1 MESVKTGKT
10 NKVGKNTEMAHTKT
24 NKETHFKQ
32 VSAITNRIRSIG
44 GIFTK
49 IAKKVRELVKKHPKK
64 SSAALVVLTPVA
76 CKRAKELDDK
86 VQDKSKQAEKENK
99 INWWKYSGLTI
110 ATSLLLAACSAGDID
125 KQIELEQ
132 EKQKTEQEKKEA
144 ENARDRANK
153 SEIELEQERQ
163 KTNKSGIELANS
175 QIKAEQERQKTEQE
189 KQKAN
194 KSEIELEQQKQK
206 TINTQRDLIKEQKDF
221 IKETEQ
227 NCQEKHGQLF
237 IKRARIKTG
246 ITTGIAIEI
255 EAECKTPKPTKTNQT
270 PIQPKHLPNSKHPHS
285 QRGSKAQELIAY
297 LLFEQ
302 KDFIIETE
310 QKCQEKHNQF
320 FIKKAGIKGGAIEV
334 EAECKTP
341 KPTKTNQTPI
351 QPKHLPNSK
360 QPHSQR
366 GSKAQEL
373 IAYLQKE
380 LESLPYSQ
388 KAIAKQVD
396 FYKPSSI
403 AYLELDPRDFK
414 VTEEWQ
420 NENLKIRSKAQA
432 KMLEM
437 RKPQANLSP
446 SQSFLFVQ
454 RIFAD
459 INKEIEAAAN
469 TEKKAEKVGYG
480 YSKRV

>member
-10 NKVGKNTEMAHTKT
+10 NKVGKNAETANAKAS
-24 NKETHFKQ
+24 KETHFKQ
-32 VSAITNRIRSIG
+32 ASAITNIIRSIVG
-44 GIFTK
+44 FFTK

-64 SSAALVVLTPVA
+64 SNAALVVLTHVA
-76 CKRAKELDDK
+76 CKKAKELDDK
-86 VQDKSKQAEKENK
+86 VQDKSKQAEKENQ

-110 ATSLLLAACSAGDID
+110 ATSLLLAACSVGDTD

-132 EKQKTEQEKKEA
+132 EKQKTS
-144 ENARDRANK
+144 N
-153 SEIELEQERQ
+153 IE
-163 KTNKSGIELANS
+163 TNN
-175 QIKAEQERQKTEQE
+175 QIKVEQE
-189 KQKAN
+189 KQKTSN
-194 KSEIELEQQKQK
+194 IETNNQIKVEQEQQK
-206 TINTQRDLIKEQKDF
+206 TNNTQRDLIKEQKDLV
-221 IKETEQ
+221 KEQKDLVKEQ
-227 NCQEKHGQLF
+227 KDLVKEQKDLV
-237 IKRARIKTG
+237 K
-246 ITTGIAIEI
+246 
-255 EAECKTPKPTKTNQT
+255 
-270 PIQPKHLPNSKHPHS
+270 
-285 QRGSKAQELIAY
+285 
-297 LLFEQ
+297 EQ
-302 KDFIIETE
+302 KDFIKYAE
-310 QKCQEKHNQF
+310 QNCQEKHNQF
-320 FIKKAGIKGGAIEV
+320 FIKKVGIKGGIAIEV

-360 QPHSQR
+360 QPRSQR

-403 AYLELDPRDFK
+403 AYLELDPRDFS

-437 RKPQANLSP
+437 RNPQAHLST
-446 SQSFLFVQ
+446 SQSLLFVQ
-454 RIFAD
+454 KIFAD
-459 INKEIEAAAN
+459 VSKEIEAAAN
-469 TEKKAEKVGYG
+469 TEKKVEKAGYG
-480 YSKRV
+480 YSKRM

>member
-1 MESVKTGKT
+1 MKSVKTGKT
-10 NKVGKNTEMAHTKT
+10 NKVGKNTEMANTKT
-24 NKETHFKQ
+24 NKETHFKR
-32 VSAITNRIRSIG
+32 VGAITNILRSIG

-64 SSAALVVLTPVA
+64 SNVALVVLTHVA
-76 CKRAKELDDK
+76 CKKAKELDDK
-86 VQDKSKQAEKENK
+86 VQDKSKQAEKENR

-132 EKQKTEQEKKEA
+132 EKQKTSNVETNNQIKVEQE
-144 ENARDRANK
+144 
-153 SEIELEQERQ
+153 Q
-163 KTNKSGIELANS
+163 
-175 QIKAEQERQKTEQE
+175 QKTEQE
-189 KQKAN
+189 KQKT
-194 KSEIELEQQKQK
+194 EQEKQK
-206 TINTQRDLIKEQKDF
+206 TSNIETNNQIKVEQEKQKTNNTQKDLVKKA
-221 IKETEQ
+221 EQ
-227 NCQEKHGQLF
+227 NCQEKHGQ
-237 IKRARIKTG
+237 
-246 ITTGIAIEI
+246 
-255 EAECKTPKPTKTNQT
+255 
-270 PIQPKHLPNSKHPHS
+270 
-285 QRGSKAQELIAY
+285 
-297 LLFEQ
+297 
-302 KDFIIETE
+302 
-310 QKCQEKHNQF
+310 F
-320 FIKKAGIKGGAIEV
+320 FIKKLGIKGGIAIEV

-341 KPTKTNQTPI
+341 KPTKTNQTLKE
-351 QPKHLPNSK
+351 PKHLPNSK

-366 GSKAQEL
+366 GSKTQEL

-396 FYKPSSI
+396 FYRPSSI

-437 RKPQANLSP
+437 RNPQARPST
-446 SQSFLFVQ
+446 SQSLLFVQ
-454 RIFAD
+454 KIFAD

-469 TEKKAEKVGYG
+469 TEKKVEKAGYG

>member
-10 NKVGKNTEMAHTKT
+10 NKVGKNTETADTKT

-32 VSAITNRIRSIG
+32 ANAITNIIRSIG

-49 IAKKVRELVKKHPKK
+49 IAKKVRELVKKHPEK
-64 SSAALVVLTPVA
+64 SSAALVVLTHAA

-132 EKQKTEQEKKEA
+132 EKKEA

-153 SEIELEQERQ
+153 SGIELEQEQ
-163 KTNKSGIELANS
+163 
-175 QIKAEQERQKTEQE
+175 
-189 KQKAN
+189 
-194 KSEIELEQQKQK
+194 QK
-206 TINTQRDLIKEQKDF
+206 TINTQKDF
-221 IKETEQ
+221 IKY
-227 NCQEKHGQLF
+227 
-237 IKRARIKTG
+237 A
-246 ITTGIAIEI
+246 
-255 EAECKTPKPTKTNQT
+255 
-270 PIQPKHLPNSKHPHS
+270 
-285 QRGSKAQELIAY
+285 
-297 LLFEQ
+297 
-302 KDFIIETE
+302 E
-310 QKCQEKHNQF
+310 QKCQENHNQF
-320 FIKKAGIKGGAIEV
+320 FMKKVGIKAGIGIEV
-334 EAECKTP
+334 EAECKTS

-360 QPHSQR
+360 QPRSQR

-388 KAIAKQVD
+388 KAIAKQVN
-396 FYKPSSI
+396 FYRPSSI
-403 AYLELDPRDFK
+403 AYLELDPRDFNA
-414 VTEEWQ
+414 TEEWQ
-420 NENLKIRSKAQA
+420 KENLKIRSKAQA

-437 RKPQANLSP
+437 RNPQAHLST
-446 SQSFLFVQ
+446 SQSLLFVQ
-454 RIFAD
+454 KIFAD
-459 INKEIEAAAN
+459 VNKEIKAAAN
-469 TEKKAEKVGYG
+469 TEKKAEKAGYG
-480 YSKRV
+480 YSKRM

>member
-10 NKVGKNTEMAHTKT
+10 NKVGKNTETANTKA

-32 VSAITNRIRSIG
+32 ASAITNIIRSIG
-44 GIFTK
+44 GFFTK
-49 IAKKVRELVKKHPKK
+49 IMKRIRELVKKHPKK
-64 SSAALVVLTPVA
+64 SRAALVVLTHVA
-76 CKRAKELDDK
+76 CKKAKELDDK
-86 VQDKSKQAEKENK
+86 VQDKSKQAEKENQ

-110 ATSLLLAACSAGDID
+110 VTSLLLAACSAGDID

-132 EKQKTEQEKKEA
+132 EKQEANKSGIELEQERQKTEQERQKT
-144 ENARDRANK
+144 NK

-175 QIKAEQERQKTEQE
+175 QIKAEQEKQKTEQE

-237 IKRARIKTG
+237 IKKARIKTG

-255 EAECKTPKPTKTNQT
+255 EAECKTPKPTKTNQ
-270 PIQPKHLPNSKHPHS
+270 
-285 QRGSKAQELIAY
+285 A
-297 LLFEQ
+297 
-302 KDFIIETE
+302 
-310 QKCQEKHNQF
+310 
-320 FIKKAGIKGGAIEV
+320 
-334 EAECKTP
+334 
-341 KPTKTNQTPI
+341 PI

-360 QPHSQR
+360 QLRSQR

-388 KAIAKQVD
+388 KAIAKQVN

-420 NENLKIRSKAQA
+420 KENLKIRSKAQA

-437 RKPQANLSP
+437 RDLKPDPQAHLP
-446 SQSFLFVQ
+446 TSQSLLFLQ
-454 RIFAD
+454 KIFAD
-459 INKEIEAAAN
+459 VSKEIEAVAN
-469 TEKKAEKVGYG
+469 TEKKVEKAGYG

>member
-10 NKVGKNTEMAHTKT
+10 NKVGKNTEMANAKT

-32 VSAITNRIRSIG
+32 VSTITNRLRSIG

-49 IAKKVRELVKKHPKK
+49 IVKKVRELIKKHPEK
-64 SSAALVVLTPVA
+64 SSAALVVLTHAA

-86 VQDKSKQAEKENK
+86 VQDKSKQAEKENQ

-110 ATSLLLAACSAGDID
+110 ATSLLLVACSVGDID
-125 KQIELEQ
+125 KQIEL
-132 EKQKTEQEKKEA
+132 EQEKKEA

-153 SEIELEQERQ
+153 SGIELEQE
-163 KTNKSGIELANS
+163 
-175 QIKAEQERQKTEQE
+175 
-189 KQKAN
+189 
-194 KSEIELEQQKQK
+194 KQK
-206 TINTQRDLIKEQKDF
+206 TINTQKDLVKYA
-221 IKETEQ
+221 EQ
-227 NCQEKHGQLF
+227 NCQE
-237 IKRARIKTG
+237 
-246 ITTGIAIEI
+246 
-255 EAECKTPKPTKTNQT
+255 N
-270 PIQPKHLPNSKHPHS
+270 
-285 QRGSKAQELIAY
+285 
-297 LLFEQ
+297 
-302 KDFIIETE
+302 
-310 QKCQEKHNQF
+310 HNQF
-320 FIKKAGIKGGAIEV
+320 FMKKAGIKGGAIEV

-360 QPHSQR
+360 QPRSQR
-366 GSKAQEL
+366 GSKTQEL

-437 RKPQANLSP
+437 RDLKPDPQAHLST
-446 SQSFLFVQ
+446 SQSLLFVQ
-454 RIFAD
+454 KIFAD

-469 TEKKAEKVGYG
+469 TEKKAEKAGYG

>member
-1 MESVKTGKT
+1 MGSVKTGKT
-10 NKVGKNTEMAHTKT
+10 NKVGKNTEMANTKT
-24 NKETHFKQ
+24 NKETHFKR
-32 VSAITNRIRSIG
+32 VGAITNILRSIG

-64 SSAALVVLTPVA
+64 SNVALVVLTHVA

-132 EKQKTEQEKKEA
+132 EKQKANKSGIELEQERQKTEQEKQK
-144 ENARDRANK
+144 ANK

-237 IKRARIKTG
+237 IKKTRIKTG

-270 PIQPKHLPNSKHPHS
+270 PIQPKHLPNSK
-285 QRGSKAQELIAY
+285 
-297 LLFEQ
+297 
-302 KDFIIETE
+302 
-310 QKCQEKHNQF
+310 
-320 FIKKAGIKGGAIEV
+320 
-334 EAECKTP
+334 
-341 KPTKTNQTPI
+341 
-351 QPKHLPNSK
+351 

-366 GSKAQEL
+366 GSKAQEF

-388 KAIAKQVD
+388 KAIVKQVD

-437 RKPQANLSP
+437 RKTQANLSP
-446 SQSFLFVQ
+446 FQSFSILQNIV
-454 RIFAD
+454 AD
-459 INKEIEAAAN
+459 INKEIKVVAN
-469 TEKKAEKVGYG
+469 TEKKAEKAGYG
-480 YSKRV
+480 YSKRM

>member
-1 MESVKTGKT
+1 MKSVKTGKT
-10 NKVGKNTEMAHTKT
+10 NKVSKNTEVANTKT

-32 VSAITNRIRSIG
+32 VSAITNTLRSIG

-49 IAKKVRELVKKHPKK
+49 IVKKVRELFKKHPKK
-64 SSAALVVLTPVA
+64 SNVALVVLTHAA

-110 ATSLLLAACSAGDID
+110 ATSLLLAACSVGDID
-125 KQIELEQ
+125 KQIEL
-132 EKQKTEQEKKEA
+132 EQEKKEA

-153 SEIELEQERQ
+153 SGIELEQE
-163 KTNKSGIELANS
+163 
-175 QIKAEQERQKTEQE
+175 
-189 KQKAN
+189 
-194 KSEIELEQQKQK
+194 KQK
-206 TINTQRDLIKEQKDF
+206 TLNTQKDF
-221 IKETEQ
+221 IKDIKQ
-227 NCQEKHGQLF
+227 NCQENHG
-237 IKRARIKTG
+237 
-246 ITTGIAIEI
+246 
-255 EAECKTPKPTKTNQT
+255 
-270 PIQPKHLPNSKHPHS
+270 
-285 QRGSKAQELIAY
+285 
-297 LLFEQ
+297 
-302 KDFIIETE
+302 
-310 QKCQEKHNQF
+310 QF
-320 FIKKAGIKGGAIEV
+320 FIRKGGIKAGMIEV

-341 KPTKTNQTPI
+341 KPAKTNQTPI

-360 QPHSQR
+360 QPRSQR

-396 FYKPSSI
+396 FYRPSSI

-420 NENLKIRSKAQA
+420 KENLKIRSKAQA
-432 KMLEM
+432 KMLEV
-437 RKPQANLSP
+437 RNLKPYPQAHLST
-446 SQSFLFVQ
+446 SQSLLFVQ
-454 RIFAD
+454 KIFAD
-459 INKEIEAAAN
+459 ISKEIKVVAN
-469 TEKKAEKVGYG
+469 TEKKAEKAGYG

>member
-1 MESVKTGKT
+1 MKSVKTGKT
-10 NKVGKNTEMAHTKT
+10 NKVGKNTEMANTKT

-32 VSAITNRIRSIG
+32 VSAITNTLRSIG

-49 IAKKVRELVKKHPKK
+49 IVKKVRELIKKHPEK
-64 SSAALVVLTPVA
+64 SSAALVVLTHVA
-76 CKRAKELDDK
+76 CKRAKGLDDK
-86 VQDKSKQAEKENK
+86 VQDKSKQAEKENQ

-132 EKQKTEQEKKEA
+132 EKQKANKSGIELEQERQKTEQEKQK
-144 ENARDRANK
+144 ANK

-237 IKRARIKTG
+237 IKKARIKTG

-270 PIQPKHLPNSKHPHS
+270 PIQPKHLPNSK
-285 QRGSKAQELIAY
+285 
-297 LLFEQ
+297 
-302 KDFIIETE
+302 
-310 QKCQEKHNQF
+310 
-320 FIKKAGIKGGAIEV
+320 
-334 EAECKTP
+334 
-341 KPTKTNQTPI
+341 
-351 QPKHLPNSK
+351 QPR
-360 QPHSQR
+360 SQR

-388 KAIAKQVD
+388 KAIAKQVN

-437 RKPQANLSP
+437 RNPQANLST
-446 SQSFLFVQ
+446 SQSLLFVQ
-454 RIFAD
+454 KIFAD
-459 INKEIEAAAN
+459 INKEIKVVAN
-469 TEKKAEKVGYG
+469 TEKKAEKAGYG

>member
-1 MESVKTGKT
+1 MESVKIGKT
-10 NKVGKNTEMAHTKT
+10 NKVGKNTETADTKA
-24 NKETHFKQ
+24 NKEAHFKQ
-32 VSAITNRIRSIG
+32 ASAITNTLRSIG
-44 GIFTK
+44 GFFTK
-49 IAKKVRELVKKHPKK
+49 IAKRVRELVKKHPKK
-64 SSAALVVLTPVA
+64 SRAALVVLTHVA
-76 CKRAKELDDK
+76 CRKAKELDDK
-86 VQDKSKQAEKENK
+86 VQDKSKQAEKENQ

-110 ATSLLLAACSAGDID
+110 AASLLLAACSAGDID

-132 EKQKTEQEKKEA
+132 EKQKANKSGIELEQERQKTEQERQKT
-144 ENARDRANK
+144 NK

-194 KSEIELEQQKQK
+194 KSEIELEQEKQK

-237 IKRARIKTG
+237 IKKARIKTG
-246 ITTGIAIEI
+246 ITTGI
-255 EAECKTPKPTKTNQT
+255 
-270 PIQPKHLPNSKHPHS
+270 
-285 QRGSKAQELIAY
+285 G
-297 LLFEQ
+297 
-302 KDFIIETE
+302 
-310 QKCQEKHNQF
+310 
-320 FIKKAGIKGGAIEV
+320 IEV

-360 QPHSQR
+360 QPRSQR
-366 GSKAQEL
+366 GSRAQEF

-414 VTEEWQ
+414 ATEEWQ
-420 NENLKIRSKAQA
+420 KENLKIRSKAQA

-437 RKPQANLSP
+437 RSLKPDSQAHLST
-446 SQSFLFVQ
+446 SQSLLFVQ
-454 RIFAD
+454 KIFAD
-459 INKEIEAAAN
+459 VSKEIEAAAN
-469 TEKKAEKVGYG
+469 TEKKVEKAGYG
-480 YSKRV
+480 YSKRM

>member
-1 MESVKTGKT
+1 MKLVKTGKT

-24 NKETHFKQ
+24 NKKTHFKQ

-49 IAKKVRELVKKHPKK
+49 IAKKVRELIKKHPEK
-64 SSAALVVLTPVA
+64 SSAALVVLTHIA

-110 ATSLLLAACSAGDID
+110 ATSLLLAACSVGDVSE
-125 KQIELEQ
+125 QIELEQ
-132 EKQKTEQEKKEA
+132 EKQKTEQEK
-144 ENARDRANK
+144 
-153 SEIELEQERQ
+153 Q
-163 KTNKSGIELANS
+163 KTSNIETNN
-175 QIKAEQERQKTEQE
+175 QIKVEQE
-189 KQKAN
+189 KQKTSN
-194 KSEIELEQQKQK
+194 IETNNQIKVEQEQQK
-206 TINTQRDLIKEQKDF
+206 TIKEQKDLV
-221 IKETEQ
+221 KEQKDLVKEQKDLVKEQKDLVKKAEQ
-227 NCQEKHGQLF
+227 NCQENHSQFF
-237 IKRARIKTG
+237 IKKLGIKG
-246 ITTGIAIEI
+246 GIAIEI
-255 EAECKTPKPTKTNQT
+255 EAECKTPKP
-270 PIQPKHLPNSKHPHS
+270 
-285 QRGSKAQELIAY
+285 A
-297 LLFEQ
+297 
-302 KDFIIETE
+302 
-310 QKCQEKHNQF
+310 
-320 FIKKAGIKGGAIEV
+320 
-334 EAECKTP
+334 
-341 KPTKTNQTPI
+341 KTNQTPI

-360 QPHSQR
+360 QLHSQR
-366 GSKAQEL
+366 GSKAQEF

-437 RKPQANLSP
+437 RKPQANLST
-446 SQSFLFVQ
+446 SQSFSIIQNIV
-454 RIFAD
+454 AD
-459 INKEIEAAAN
+459 ISKEIKVVAN
-469 TEKKAEKVGYG
+469 TEKKAEKAGYG

>member
-1 MESVKTGKT
+1 MGSGKT

-24 NKETHFKQ
+24 NKETHFKR
-32 VSAITNRIRSIG
+32 VGAIKNMFRSIG

-64 SSAALVVLTPVA
+64 SKAALVVLTHAA

-86 VQDKSKQAEKENK
+86 VQDKSKQAEKENQ

-110 ATSLLLAACSAGDID
+110 ATSLLLAACNAGDID

-132 EKQKTEQEKKEA
+132 EKQK
-144 ENARDRANK
+144 ANK
-153 SEIELEQERQ
+153 SGIELEQERQ
-163 KTNKSGIELANS
+163 KTNKSGIELEQERQKTNKSGIELEQQRQKTEQEKQKTNKSEIELANS
-175 QIKAEQERQKTEQE
+175 QIKAEQE
-189 KQKAN
+189 
-194 KSEIELEQQKQK
+194 KQK

-237 IKRARIKTG
+237 IKRTRIKTG

-270 PIQPKHLPNSKHPHS
+270 P
-285 QRGSKAQELIAY
+285 
-297 LLFEQ
+297 
-302 KDFIIETE
+302 T
-310 QKCQEKHNQF
+310 
-320 FIKKAGIKGGAIEV
+320 
-334 EAECKTP
+334 
-341 KPTKTNQTPI
+341 

-366 GSKAQEL
+366 ESKTQEL
-373 IAYLQKE
+373 VAYLQKE

-388 KAIAKQVD
+388 KAIAKQVN

-437 RKPQANLSP
+437 RNVKPDPQAHLP
-446 SQSFLFVQ
+446 TSQSFSIIQ
-454 RIFAD
+454 EIAAD
-459 INKEIEAAAN
+459 INKEIEASAN

>member
-10 NKVGKNTEMAHTKT
+10 NKVGKNTEIANTKT

-32 VSAITNRIRSIG
+32 VSAIINTLKSIG

-64 SSAALVVLTPVA
+64 SKVALVVLTHVA

-86 VQDKSKQAEKENK
+86 VQDKSKQAEKENQ

-110 ATSLLLAACSAGDID
+110 ATSFLLAACSAGDID

-132 EKQKTEQEKKEA
+132 EKQKTEQEQQKTEQEKQK
-144 ENARDRANK
+144 ANN
-153 SEIELEQERQ
+153 SGIELEQERQ

-175 QIKAEQERQKTEQE
+175 QIKAEQEKQKTEQE
-189 KQKAN
+189 RQKTN

-270 PIQPKHLPNSKHPHS
+270 PIQPKHLPNSK
-285 QRGSKAQELIAY
+285 
-297 LLFEQ
+297 
-302 KDFIIETE
+302 
-310 QKCQEKHNQF
+310 
-320 FIKKAGIKGGAIEV
+320 
-334 EAECKTP
+334 
-341 KPTKTNQTPI
+341 
-351 QPKHLPNSK
+351 

-388 KAIAKQVD
+388 KAIAKQVN
-396 FYKPSSI
+396 FYRPSSI

-437 RKPQANLSP
+437 RKPQAHLSP
-446 SQSFLFVQ
+446 SQSLLFVQ
-454 RIFAD
+454 KIFAD
-459 INKEIEAAAN
+459 INKEIKVVAN
-469 TEKKAEKVGYG
+469 TEKKAEKAGYG

>member
-1 MESVKTGKT
+1 MESVKTAKT
-10 NKVGKNTEMAHTKT
+10 NKVGKNTEVANTKA

-32 VSAITNRIRSIG
+32 VSVITNTLRSIG
-44 GIFTK
+44 GFFTK
-49 IAKKVRELVKKHPKK
+49 IMKRVRELVKKHPKK
-64 SSAALVVLTPVA
+64 SNAALVVLTHAA

-86 VQDKSKQAEKENK
+86 VQDKSKQAEKENQ

-110 ATSLLLAACSAGDID
+110 ATSLLLAACSTGDID

-132 EKQKTEQEKKEA
+132 EKKEV

-153 SEIELEQERQ
+153 SGIELEQQRQKTEQERQ
-163 KTNKSGIELANS
+163 KTNKSGIEL
-175 QIKAEQERQKTEQE
+175 EQQRQKAEQE
-189 KQKAN
+189 KQKTN
-194 KSEIELEQQKQK
+194 KSGIELEQQRQKAEQEKQK

-237 IKRARIKTG
+237 IKKTRIKTG

-255 EAECKTPKPTKTNQT
+255 EAECKTPKP
-270 PIQPKHLPNSKHPHS
+270 
-285 QRGSKAQELIAY
+285 A
-297 LLFEQ
+297 
-302 KDFIIETE
+302 
-310 QKCQEKHNQF
+310 
-320 FIKKAGIKGGAIEV
+320 
-334 EAECKTP
+334 
-341 KPTKTNQTPI
+341 KTNQTPI

-366 GSKAQEL
+366 ESKTQEP

-414 VTEEWQ
+414 VTKEWQ

-446 SQSFLFVQ
+446 FQSFSILQNIV
-454 RIFAD
+454 AD
-459 INKEIEAAAN
+459 ISKEIEAAAN
-469 TEKKAEKVGYG
+469 TEKKAEKAGYG

>member
-1 MESVKTGKT
+1 MKTAKT
-10 NKVGKNTEMAHTKT
+10 NKVGKNTEMANTKA

-32 VSAITNRIRSIG
+32 VSVITNTIRSIG
-44 GIFTK
+44 SFFTK

-64 SSAALVVLTPVA
+64 SNAALVVLTHVA
-76 CKRAKELDDK
+76 CKKAKELDDK
-86 VQDKSKQAEKENK
+86 VQDKSKQAEKENQ

-132 EKQKTEQEKKEA
+132 EKKEA

-153 SEIELEQERQ
+153 SGIELEQE
-163 KTNKSGIELANS
+163 
-175 QIKAEQERQKTEQE
+175 
-189 KQKAN
+189 
-194 KSEIELEQQKQK
+194 KQK
-206 TINTQRDLIKEQKDF
+206 TINTQKDF
-221 IKETEQ
+221 IKYAEK
-227 NCQEKHGQLF
+227 NCQENHG
-237 IKRARIKTG
+237 
-246 ITTGIAIEI
+246 
-255 EAECKTPKPTKTNQT
+255 
-270 PIQPKHLPNSKHPHS
+270 
-285 QRGSKAQELIAY
+285 
-297 LLFEQ
+297 
-302 KDFIIETE
+302 
-310 QKCQEKHNQF
+310 QF
-320 FIKKAGIKGGAIEV
+320 FIKKGGIKAGIGIEV

-341 KPTKTNQTPI
+341 KPAKTNQTPI

-360 QPHSQR
+360 QPRSQR

-437 RKPQANLSP
+437 RKPQSHLST
-446 SQSFLFVQ
+446 SQSLLFVQ
-454 RIFAD
+454 KIFAD
-459 INKEIEAAAN
+459 INKEIKVVAN
-469 TEKKAEKVGYG
+469 TEKKAEKAGYG

>member
-1 MESVKTGKT
+1 MKTGRT
-10 NKVGKNTEMAHTKT
+10 NKVGKNAEIADTKA

-32 VSAITNRIRSIG
+32 VSAITNTLRSIG

-64 SSAALVVLTPVA
+64 SNVALVVLTHAA

-86 VQDKSKQAEKENK
+86 VQDKSKQAEKENQ

-110 ATSLLLAACSAGDID
+110 ATSLLLAACSTGDID

-132 EKQKTEQEKKEA
+132 EKQKANKSGIELEQERQKTEQEKQK
-144 ENARDRANK
+144 ANK

-237 IKRARIKTG
+237 IKKARIKTG

-255 EAECKTPKPTKTNQT
+255 EAECKTPKP
-270 PIQPKHLPNSKHPHS
+270 I
-285 QRGSKAQELIAY
+285 
-297 LLFEQ
+297 
-302 KDFIIETE
+302 
-310 QKCQEKHNQF
+310 
-320 FIKKAGIKGGAIEV
+320 
-334 EAECKTP
+334 
-341 KPTKTNQTPI
+341 KTNQTPI

-403 AYLELDPRDFK
+403 ACLELDPRDFK

-420 NENLKIRSKAQA
+420 KENLKIRSKAQA

-437 RKPQANLSP
+437 RKPQAHLP
-446 SQSFLFVQ
+446 ISQSLLFVQ
-454 RIFAD
+454 KIFAD
-459 INKEIEAAAN
+459 INKEIKVVAN

-480 YSKRV
+480 YSKRM

>member
-1 MESVKTGKT
+1 MESVKTGRT
-10 NKVGKNTEMAHTKT
+10 NKVSKNTEMAHTKA

-32 VSAITNRIRSIG
+32 VSVITNRLRSIG

-64 SSAALVVLTPVA
+64 SKVALVVLTHVA

-86 VQDKSKQAEKENK
+86 VQDKSKQAEKENQ

-110 ATSLLLAACSAGDID
+110 ATSLLLVACSAGDID

-132 EKQKTEQEKKEA
+132 EKKEA

-153 SEIELEQERQ
+153 SGIELEQE
-163 KTNKSGIELANS
+163 E
-175 QIKAEQERQKTEQE
+175 QKTEQE
-189 KQKAN
+189 KQKTEQEKQKTEQEKQKTEQEKQKTEQEKQKTSN
-194 KSEIELEQQKQK
+194 IETNNQIKVEQEQQKTEQEKQK
-206 TINTQRDLIKEQKDF
+206 TNNTQKDLVKKA
-221 IKETEQ
+221 EQ
-227 NCQEKHGQLF
+227 NCQE
-237 IKRARIKTG
+237 
-246 ITTGIAIEI
+246 
-255 EAECKTPKPTKTNQT
+255 N
-270 PIQPKHLPNSKHPHS
+270 HS
-285 QRGSKAQELIAY
+285 
-297 LLFEQ
+297 
-302 KDFIIETE
+302 
-310 QKCQEKHNQF
+310 QF
-320 FIKKAGIKGGAIEV
+320 FIKKLGIKGGIAIEV

-414 VTEEWQ
+414 VTKEWQ

-437 RKPQANLSP
+437 RKTQAHLPTSQNL
-446 SQSFLFVQ
+446 LFVQ
-454 RIFAD
+454 KIFAD
-459 INKEIEAAAN
+459 INKEVKVVAN
-469 TEKKAEKVGYG
+469 TEKKVEKAGYG
-480 YSKRV
+480 YSKRM

>member
-10 NKVGKNTEMAHTKT
+10 NKVGKNAETANTKA

-32 VSAITNRIRSIG
+32 ANAITNTIRSIG
-44 GIFTK
+44 SFFTK
-49 IAKKVRELVKKHPKK
+49 IAKKVRGLIKKHPKK
-64 SSAALVVLTPVA
+64 SNAALVVLTHAA
-76 CKRAKELDDK
+76 CKKAKELDDK
-86 VQDKSKQAEKENK
+86 VQDKSKQAEKENQ

-110 ATSLLLAACSAGDID
+110 AASLLLAACSTGDTD

-132 EKQKTEQEKKEA
+132 EKQKANKSGIELEQERQKTEQEKQKANKSGIEL
-144 ENARDRANK
+144 EQERQKTEQERQKTNK

-237 IKRARIKTG
+237 IKKARIKTG

-270 PIQPKHLPNSKHPHS
+270 PIQPKHLPNSKQPRS
-285 QRGSKAQELIAY
+285 QRGSKAQELI
-297 LLFEQ
+297 
-302 KDFIIETE
+302 T
-310 QKCQEKHNQF
+310 
-320 FIKKAGIKGGAIEV
+320 
-334 EAECKTP
+334 
-341 KPTKTNQTPI
+341 
-351 QPKHLPNSK
+351 
-360 QPHSQR
+360 
-366 GSKAQEL
+366 
-373 IAYLQKE
+373 YLQKE

-403 AYLELDPRDFK
+403 AYLELDPRDFNA
-414 VTEEWQ
+414 TEEWQ
-420 NENLKIRSKAQA
+420 KENLKIRSKAQA

-437 RKPQANLSP
+437 RSLKPDLQAHLP
-446 SQSFLFVQ
+446 TSQSLLFVQ
-454 RIFAD
+454 KIFAD
-459 INKEIEAAAN
+459 INKEIKATAN
-469 TEKKAEKVGYG
+469 TEKKVEKAGYG

>member
-1 MESVKTGKT
+1 MKSVKTGKT
-10 NKVGKNTEMAHTKT
+10 NKVGKNTEMANTKT

-32 VSAITNRIRSIG
+32 VSAITNMLRSIG
-44 GIFTK
+44 GFFTK
-49 IAKKVRELVKKHPKK
+49 IMKRVRELVKKHPKK
-64 SSAALVVLTPVA
+64 SNAALVVLTHAA

-86 VQDKSKQAEKENK
+86 VQDKSKQAEKENQ

-110 ATSLLLAACSAGDID
+110 ATSLLLAACNAGDTD

-132 EKQKTEQEKKEA
+132 EKQE
-144 ENARDRANK
+144 ANK
-153 SEIELEQERQ
+153 SGIELEQERQ

-270 PIQPKHLPNSKHPHS
+270 PIQPKHLPNSK
-285 QRGSKAQELIAY
+285 
-297 LLFEQ
+297 
-302 KDFIIETE
+302 
-310 QKCQEKHNQF
+310 
-320 FIKKAGIKGGAIEV
+320 
-334 EAECKTP
+334 
-341 KPTKTNQTPI
+341 
-351 QPKHLPNSK
+351 

-403 AYLELDPRDFK
+403 AYLELDPRDFNA
-414 VTEEWQ
+414 TEEWQ
-420 NENLKIRSKAQA
+420 KENLKIRSKAQA

-437 RKPQANLSP
+437 RSLKPDPQAHLP
-446 SQSFLFVQ
+446 TSQSLLFVQ
-454 RIFAD
+454 KIFAD
-459 INKEIEAAAN
+459 INKEIKVVAN
-469 TEKKAEKVGYG
+469 TEKKVEKAGYG

>member
-32 VSAITNRIRSIG
+32 VGAITNRLKSIG

-49 IAKKVRELVKKHPKK
+49 IAKKVRELVRKHPKK
-64 SSAALVVLTPVA
+64 SNVALVVLTHVA

-86 VQDKSKQAEKENK
+86 VQDKSKQAEKEDK

-132 EKQKTEQEKKEA
+132 EKKEV

-153 SEIELEQERQ
+153 SGIELEQEKQ
-163 KTNKSGIELANS
+163 KTSNIETSN
-175 QIKAEQERQKTEQE
+175 QIKVEQEQQKTEQEQQKTEQEQQKTEQE
-189 KQKAN
+189 KQK
-194 KSEIELEQQKQK
+194 
-206 TINTQRDLIKEQKDF
+206 TINTQKDLVKKA
-221 IKETEQ
+221 EQ
-227 NCQEKHGQLF
+227 NCQEKHGQFF
-237 IKRARIKTG
+237 IKKLGIKG
-246 ITTGIAIEI
+246 GIAIEI
-255 EAECKTPKPTKTNQT
+255 EAECKTPKPAKTNQT
-270 PIQPKHLPNSKHPHS
+270 PK
-285 QRGSKAQELIAY
+285 E
-297 LLFEQ
+297 
-302 KDFIIETE
+302 
-310 QKCQEKHNQF
+310 
-320 FIKKAGIKGGAIEV
+320 
-334 EAECKTP
+334 
-341 KPTKTNQTPI
+341 
-351 QPKHLPNSK
+351 PKHLPNSK

-366 GSKAQEL
+366 GSKAQEF

-437 RKPQANLSP
+437 RNVKPYPQAHLST
-446 SQSFLFVQ
+446 S
-454 RIFAD
+454 
-459 INKEIEAAAN
+459 
-469 TEKKAEKVGYG
+469 
-480 YSKRV
+480 

>member
-1 MESVKTGKT
+1 MESVKTEKA
-10 NKVGKNTEMAHTKT
+10 NKVGKNIETADTKA
-24 NKETHFKQ
+24 NEETHFKQ
-32 VSAITNRIRSIG
+32 VSAVTNMIRSIG
-44 GIFTK
+44 GFFTK
-49 IAKKVRELVKKHPKK
+49 IMKKVRELVKKHPKK
-64 SSAALVVLTPVA
+64 SRAALVVLTHVA
-76 CKRAKELDDK
+76 CRKAKELDDK
-86 VQDKSKQAEKENK
+86 VQDKSKQAEKENQ

-110 ATSLLLAACSAGDID
+110 ATSLLLAACNAGDID

-132 EKQKTEQEKKEA
+132 EKQKANKSGIELEQERQKTEQERQKT
-144 ENARDRANK
+144 NK

-237 IKRARIKTG
+237 IKKARIKTG
-246 ITTGIAIEI
+246 ITTGI
-255 EAECKTPKPTKTNQT
+255 
-270 PIQPKHLPNSKHPHS
+270 
-285 QRGSKAQELIAY
+285 
-297 LLFEQ
+297 
-302 KDFIIETE
+302 
-310 QKCQEKHNQF
+310 
-320 FIKKAGIKGGAIEV
+320 AIEV

-341 KPTKTNQTPI
+341 KPTKTNQAPI

-396 FYKPSSI
+396 FYRPSSI
-403 AYLELDPRDFK
+403 AYLELDPRDFS

-420 NENLKIRSKAQA
+420 KENLKIRSKAQA

-437 RKPQANLSP
+437 RDLKPDPQAHLST
-446 SQSFLFVQ
+446 SQSLLFVQ
-454 RIFAD
+454 KIFAD
-459 INKEIEAAAN
+459 VNKEIKATAN
-469 TEKKAEKVGYG
+469 TEKKVEKAGYG
-480 YSKRV
+480 YSKRVQRLKTLSF